1 MKIDP
6 ESKPIAFEVARG
18 EFAAQVSVETT
29 DAGARVPTITLAT
42 IPGTPV
48 RTLNAAAHY
57 LALLAELGSGP
68 SERWAIGIE
77 IDRPDLARVF
87 VETVSN
93 TDDEI
98 ARAQTMLEDVS
109 AAAQLAR
116 PVPPPSN

>member
-1 MKIDP
+1 MKTDP
-6 ESKPIAFEVARG
+6 ESKPIAFDVARSV
-18 EFAAQVSVETT
+18 FTALVSVETT
-29 DAGARVPTITLAT
+29 ETGTPAPTITLTT

-77 IDRPDLARVF
+77 IDRIDNARVF
-87 VETVSN
+87 VEPVSN
-93 TDDEI
+93 TDDEV
-98 ARAQTMLEDVS
+98 ARARIMLEDVL
-109 AAAQLAR
+109 AAAKLAR